1 MNMTTTKDGYKVTNI
16 AQHGEMTGHETK
28 CVTIFRPHGYDWWE
42 TNSID
47 EARIFVDNAQ
57 MYTRA
62 ELIEALELKDLPNSL
77 DLEAM
82 HI

>member
-47 EARIFVDNAQ
+47 EARIFVDNAKRFS
-57 MYTRA
+57 RA
-62 ELIEALELKDLPNSL
+62 ELVKQLELEATSNS
-77 DLEAM
+77 EYQ
-82 HI
+82 